1 MKKKITFEEGMQELE
16 ALVRSL
22 ESGQVPLEE
31 SFKAYDRAIKLRNE
45 LQSLL
50 EGSEKKIRVLTEAGE
65 RPLIQED
72 EKA

>member
-1 MKKKITFEEGMQELE
+1 MKKKITFEEGMHELE

>member
-65 RPLIQED
+65 HPLIQED